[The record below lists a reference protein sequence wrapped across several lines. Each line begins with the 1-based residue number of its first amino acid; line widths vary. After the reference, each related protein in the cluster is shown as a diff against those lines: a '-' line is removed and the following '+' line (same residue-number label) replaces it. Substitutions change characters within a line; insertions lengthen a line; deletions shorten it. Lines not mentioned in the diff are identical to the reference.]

1 MKRELW
7 LDNIRWATVLLVLL
21 FHVFYI
27 FNSVGVFGG
36 VGSFAQTQYQD
47 AVMYLLYPWFM
58 LLLFVVAGISA
69 RHALTSR
76 SLKEFIRSRTLK
88 LLVPST
94 IGLFVFQWIV
104 GFFNAMASGALP
116 LEGVP
121 GPVKYFIYALS
132 GVGALWFVQDLWLFS
147 LILALIVRISPK
159 QRLLGACEKASPWLL
174 LAISFLLILGS
185 AQIYADAEAAPA
197 AGLVNLYRPHYYI
210 MGFLSGYYI
219 FSQPRVQALLSQH
232 CHWLAGLAAA
242 SLIAYAIVAFGRDC
256 TAPAHLA
263 MPAVQLLAFLT
274 VIAVIGFA
282 KRHFD
287 RGSKFASYMS
297 RSSYGIYILHYSV
310 LISAAYL
317 LTGGFKLAECSLPP
331 ALVYLGTAVAVFGLT
346 PLLNELIRRIPL
358 LRWCILGI
366 KGQAAHK
373 K

>member
-21 FHVFYI
+21 YHVFYV

-36 VGSFAQTQYQD
+36 AGSFAETQYQD
-47 AVMYLLYPWFM
+47 ALMYLLYPWFM

-69 RHALTSR
+69 RLALASR

-104 GFFNAMASGALP
+104 GFFNAKASGALP

-121 GPVKYFIYALS
+121 GVVKYFIYALS
-132 GVGALWFVQDLWLFS
+132 GVGPLWFAQDLWLFS
-147 LILALIVRISPK
+147 LVLALMVRLCPA
-159 QRLLGACEKASPWLL
+159 QHLLKTCEKASPWLL
-174 LAISFLLILGS
+174 LGISFLLVLGT

-197 AGLVNLYRPHYYI
+197 AGLVNLYRPHYYL

-219 FSQPRVQALLSQH
+219 FSQARVQALLTQH
-232 CHWLAGLAAA
+232 CHWLGALAAA
-242 SLIAYAIVAFGRDC
+242 SLIAYATVAFGCDYA
-256 TAPAHLA
+256 APEHLA
-263 MPAVQLLAFLT
+263 LPPVQLLAFVT
-274 VIAVIGFA
+274 VIAIVGLA
-282 KRHFD
+282 KRHCD
-287 RGSKFASYMS
+287 RSSKFATRMT
-297 RSSYGIYILHYSV
+297 RVSYGLYLLHYSV

-317 LTGGFKLAECSLPP
+317 LTGGFDLARCAIHP
-331 ALVYLGTAVAVFGLT
+331 ALIYAGVAVAVFALT
-346 PLLNELIRRIPL
+346 PLLYEIIRRIPL

-366 KGQAAHK
+366 KS
-373 K
+373 